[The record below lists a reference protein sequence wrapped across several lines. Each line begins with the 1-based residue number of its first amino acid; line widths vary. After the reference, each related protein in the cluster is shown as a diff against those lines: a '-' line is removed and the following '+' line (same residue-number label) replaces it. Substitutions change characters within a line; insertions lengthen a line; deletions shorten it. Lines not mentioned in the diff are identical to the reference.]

1 MRSSIASGRIAFICV
16 VSLLV
21 LGSGRSASGQNGLPG
36 IRVTPRPLSLAE
48 KAASK
53 PVSRGQHLADTA
65 IAYLGCPYKWGGD
78 SPKAGMDCSGL
89 IVAACRQWGISMPHS
104 VQELIKQGKPVAR
117 DQLQPGDIIF
127 FKDTYK
133 PGLSH
138 VAMYVGDNRYVAA
151 GDEKAGVVMFEFGPE
166 GEAHYAGAR
175 RLDVSKLPPVI
186 GEKPADTGAP
196 STPPS
201 NRSTAAK
208 PDTPKPPASNGG
220 AIINIRVCADSGD
233 RATSAC
239 PSWRVVKTTSDQASR
254 MKTCTKHHPASSAK
268 P

>member
-1 MRSSIASGRIAFICV
+1 MRSYLALSRVAFVCVALLIALCSG
-16 VSLLV
+16 
-21 LGSGRSASGQNGLPG
+21 SASFGQNGMPG
-36 IRVTPRPLSLAE
+36 IRVTPKPISLAE

-78 SPKAGMDCSGL
+78 SPKTGMDCSGL
-89 IVAACRQWGISMPHS
+89 IVAACKQWGISMPHS
-104 VQELIKQGKPVAR
+104 VVEQFKQGKPVAR
-117 DQLQPGDIIF
+117 DQLQPGDIVF

-186 GEKPADTGAP
+186 GERQADAGSP

-201 NRSTAAK
+201 NKSTAIK
-208 PDTPKPPASNGG
+208 PDAPKPPTSNGQ
-220 AIINIRVCADSGD
+220 ALVNIRVCADTGD

-239 PSWRVVKTTSDQASR
+239 PSWRVVKTTADQASH
-254 MKTCTKHHPASSAK
+254 MKPCAKHHPASSAK